1 MGTASS
7 VVHSKKDAKVM
18 DVNKNVLMLNF
29 GDILEEDTA
38 ANILQKEI
46 NQNVIKDLLVL
57 REVRRET
64 SYVDVGPQR
73 LRIVFI
79 SNIGEIENLAYLA
92 NVKKRFKDERCD
104 EIVAVIGSDILS
116 PYLHSYLEKARDIV
130 DLLNVA
136 GVDAINVGKYEL
148 DFTKEDQMRRI
159 KESKFS
165 WIISNLEATS
175 SDAIGFEKYKLI
187 SIKKKGLTE
196 FTNSI

>member
-130 DLLNVA
+130 DLLNAA